1 MITDTF
7 DRGGEEI
14 LTPEGVYGKR
24 EKVCDTCIITFSKMV
39 VESIEEHFP
48 CTRIAEIE
56 TVTGN
61 IPIYKLSYQGREYG
75 FYLTMISSAAAGTCL
90 EEAQCLTGATKFVMF
105 GSCGSLDKN
114 ITAGKLIV
122 PTYAYRDEGFS
133 YHYAEPQ
140 DYIRIKNA
148 EKVAGIFDE
157 LHLPYVMGK
166 TWTTDAV
173 YRETKENMAKRKA
186 EGCVAVEMECAGVQ
200 AVCDFR
206 GLEYYDF
213 LISGDL
219 LDAPEWDKR
228 ILGSDEELDHQLRN
242 FYIALEVAAR
252 L

>member
-7 DRGGEEI
+7 DRDGEDI
-14 LTPEGVYGKR
+14 LTPEGVYGAR
-24 EKVCDTCIITFSKMV
+24 EKVCDTCIITFSKTV
-39 VESIEEHFP
+39 VESIKERFP

-90 EEAQCLTGATKFVMF
+90 EEAQCLTGAKKFVMF

-122 PTYAYRDEGFS
+122 PTHAYRDEGFS

-148 EKVAGIFDE
+148 ERVADIFDE